1 MAVQKHMVKLHAR
14 AGIVTLHL
22 GDDEHAVQADGTV
35 EVPAEHIDAALS
47 VGCSRT
53 PIVTPAPVAD
63 ATDKL
68 AELEAR
74 IAALEAAGE
83 TKKKS

>member
-1 MAVQKHMVKLHAR
+1 MAVKKHMVKLHAR

-22 GDDEHAVQADGTV
+22 GDDEHEVQADGTV

-53 PIVTPAPVAD
+53 PIQELAPVAD
-63 ATDKL
+63 PTDKL

-74 IAALEAAGE
+74 IAVLEAAGA
-83 TKKKS
+83 KKR

>member
-1 MAVQKHMVKLHAR
+1 MAVKKHTVKLHAR
-14 AGIVTLHL
+14 AGILRLHL
-22 GDDEHAVQADGTV
+22 GDDEHEVQPDGTV

-53 PIVTPAPVAD
+53 PILASKPVPD
-63 ATDKL
+63 AADKL

-74 IAALEAAGE
+74 IAVLEAAGA
-83 TKKKS
+83 KKR